1 MPKLLKA
8 HYVAEI
14 KVTDPD
20 SQLRV
25 SLVIYKDPD
34 SNGLFGV
41 EEMFLNQIGQNIPS
55 PYNYDTVLNCDGI

>member
-1 MPKLLKA
+1 MIYGRMENFNDEFRRAIPMPKLLKA

-25 SLVIYKDPD
+25 CLVIY
-34 SNGLFGV
+34 
-41 EEMFLNQIGQNIPS
+41 
-55 PYNYDTVLNCDGI
+55 